1 MAMESSGS
9 RRGAGAAVSSP
20 RRRYWPALLLLSVIA
35 STAGCASAQPTTP
48 SSQSPSASAQPSP
61 SASEQPS
68 PAASAQPSP
77 SASEQPSPA
86 ASAQPSRSAR
96 IRALAARYLAIAR
109 PANHRL
115 EIEVD
120 GFRDHR
126 RDDLAKAVADLRA
139 QAATERHFDRRL
151 GRIRFPAAIEA
162 IARRLIRANRSRI
175 ALTRREARSAS
186 LAELSTF
193 TRRHKAA
200 DAAVEVPVKALRKA
214 LGLPPPETG

>member
-9 RRGAGAAVSSP
+9 RRGV
-20 RRRYWPALLLLSVIA
+20 PALLLSAVVLA
-35 STAGCASAQPTTP
+35 AGCASAQQSARPA
-48 SSQSPSASAQPSP
+48 SQVPSASAQPSRP
-61 SASEQPS
+61 
-68 PAASAQPSP
+68 
-77 SASEQPSPA
+77 
-86 ASAQPSRSAR
+86 AR

-115 EIEVD
+115 EVEVD
-120 GFRDHR
+120 GFRHDR
-126 RDDLAKAVADLRA
+126 RHDLAKAAADLRA
-139 QAATERHFDRRL
+139 EAATERHFDRQL

-186 LAELSTF
+186 LAELGTF

-214 LGLPPPETG
+214 LGLPPPETS

>member
-1 MAMESSGS
+1 MESSGS
-9 RRGAGAAVSSP
+9 RRGAGAAASSP

-48 SSQSPSASAQPSP
+48 PGQSPSASAQPSP

-68 PAASAQPSP
+68 PAASAQPGP
-77 SASEQPSPA
+77 S

-115 EIEVD
+115 DAEVD

-175 ALTRREARSAS
+175 ALTRREARSVS

-193 TRRHKAA
+193 TRRHRAA

-214 LGLPPPETG
+214 LGLPPPETS

>member
-1 MAMESSGS
+1 MESSGS
-9 RRGAGAAVSSP
+9 RRGV
-20 RRRYWPALLLLSVIA
+20 PALLLSAVVLA
-35 STAGCASAQPTTP
+35 AGCTSAQQ
-48 SSQSPSASAQPSP
+48 SARSASQVPSASAQPSP
-61 SASEQPS
+61 
-68 PAASAQPSP
+68 AASARPSQSTSAQQGP
-77 SASEQPSPA
+77 SASA
-86 ASAQPSRSAR
+86 RPSRPAR

-115 EIEVD
+115 EVEVD
-120 GFRDHR
+120 GFRQDR
-126 RDDLAKAVADLRA
+126 RHDLAKAAADLRA
-139 QAATERHFDRRL
+139 EAATERHFDTQL

-162 IARRLIRANRSRI
+162 IARRLIRANRGRI

-214 LGLPPPETG
+214 LGLPPPETS

>member
-1 MAMESSGS
+1 MESSGS
-9 RRGAGAAVSSP
+9 RRGV
-20 RRRYWPALLLLSVIA
+20 PALLLSAVVLA
-35 STAGCASAQPTTP
+35 AGCTSAQQ
-48 SSQSPSASAQPSP
+48 SARSASQVPSASAQPSP
-61 SASEQPS
+61 
-68 PAASAQPSP
+68 AASARPSQSASAQQGP
-77 SASEQPSPA
+77 SASA
-86 ASAQPSRSAR
+86 RPSRPAR

-115 EIEVD
+115 EVEVD
-120 GFRDHR
+120 GFRQDR
-126 RDDLAKAVADLRA
+126 RHDLAKAAADLRA
-139 QAATERHFDRRL
+139 EAATERHFDTQL

-214 LGLPPPETG
+214 LGLPPPETS

>member
-1 MAMESSGS
+1 M
-9 RRGAGAAVSSP
+9 
-20 RRRYWPALLLLSVIA
+20 LLSAVVLA
-35 STAGCASAQPTTP
+35 AGCTLAQQSARSATQV
-48 SSQSPSASAQPSP
+48 PSASAQPSP
-61 SASEQPS
+61 AASARPS
-68 PAASAQPSP
+68 QSASAQPGP
-77 SASEQPSPA
+77 SASA
-86 ASAQPSRSAR
+86 RPSRPAR

-115 EIEVD
+115 EVEVD
-120 GFRDHR
+120 GFRQDR
-126 RDDLAKAVADLRA
+126 RHDLAKAAADLRA
-139 QAATERHFDRRL
+139 EAATERHFDTQL

-186 LAELSTF
+186 LAGLSTF

-214 LGLPPPETG
+214 LGLPPPETS

>member
-1 MAMESSGS
+1 MESSGS
-9 RRGAGAAVSSP
+9 RRGV
-20 RRRYWPALLLLSVIA
+20 PALLLSAVVLA
-35 STAGCASAQPTTP
+35 AGCTSAQQ
-48 SSQSPSASAQPSP
+48 SARSASQVPSASAQPSP
-61 SASEQPS
+61 
-68 PAASAQPSP
+68 AASARPSQSASAQQGP
-77 SASEQPSPA
+77 SASARP
-86 ASAQPSRSAR
+86 AR

-115 EIEVD
+115 EVEVD
-120 GFRDHR
+120 GFRQDR
-126 RDDLAKAVADLRA
+126 RHDLAKAAADLRA
-139 QAATERHFDRRL
+139 EAATERHFDTQL
-151 GRIRFPAAIEA
+151 GRIRFPAVIEA

-214 LGLPPPETG
+214 LGLPPPETS

>member
-9 RRGAGAAVSSP
+9 RRGAGAAASSP

-48 SSQSPSASAQPSP
+48 ASQSPSASAQPSP

-68 PAASAQPSP
+68 P
-77 SASEQPSPA
+77 
-86 ASAQPSRSAR
+86 SAR

-115 EIEVD
+115 DAEVD

-139 QAATERHFDRRL
+139 QATTERHFDRRL

-175 ALTRREARSAS
+175 ALTRREARSVS

-193 TRRHKAA
+193 TRRHRAA

-214 LGLPPPETG
+214 LGLPPPETS

>member
-1 MAMESSGS
+1 MESSGS
-9 RRGAGAAVSSP
+9 RRGV
-20 RRRYWPALLLLSVIA
+20 PALLLSAVVLA
-35 STAGCASAQPTTP
+35 AGCTSAQQ
-48 SSQSPSASAQPSP
+48 SARSASQVPSASAQPSP
-61 SASEQPS
+61 
-68 PAASAQPSP
+68 AASARPSQSTSAQQGP
-77 SASEQPSPA
+77 SASA
-86 ASAQPSRSAR
+86 RPSRPAR

-115 EIEVD
+115 EVEVD
-120 GFRDHR
+120 GFRQDR
-126 RDDLAKAVADLRA
+126 RHDLAKAAADLRA
-139 QAATERHFDRRL
+139 EAATERHFDTQL

-214 LGLPPPETG
+214 LGLPPPETS

>member
-9 RRGAGAAVSSP
+9 RRGAGAAASSP
-20 RRRYWPALLLLSVIA
+20 RRRYWPALLLPSVIA
-35 STAGCASAQPTTP
+35 STAGCASAQPTTT
-48 SSQSPSASAQPSP
+48 SSQSTSASAKPSP
-61 SASEQPS
+61 SASGPPS
-68 PAASAQPSP
+68 PAASAQPGP
-77 SASEQPSPA
+77 S

-175 ALTRREARSAS
+175 ALTRREARSVS

-193 TRRHKAA
+193 TRRHRAA

-214 LGLPPPETG
+214 LGLPPPETS

>member
-1 MAMESSGS
+1 MESSGS
-9 RRGAGAAVSSP
+9 RRGV
-20 RRRYWPALLLLSVIA
+20 PALLLSAVVLA
-35 STAGCASAQPTTP
+35 AGCASAQQSARPA
-48 SSQSPSASAQPSP
+48 SQVPSASA
-61 SASEQPS
+61 QPS
-68 PAASAQPSP
+68 PAASAQPGQP
-77 SASEQPSPA
+77 AGPQPGLSASA
-86 ASAQPSRSAR
+86 RPSRPAR

-115 EIEVD
+115 EVEVD
-120 GFRDHR
+120 GFRQDR
-126 RDDLAKAVADLRA
+126 RHDLAKAAADLRA
-139 QAATERHFDRRL
+139 EAATERHFDTQL

-186 LAELSTF
+186 LAELGTF

>member
-1 MAMESSGS
+1 MESSGS
-9 RRGAGAAVSSP
+9 RRGV
-20 RRRYWPALLLLSVIA
+20 PALLLSAVVLA
-35 STAGCASAQPTTP
+35 AGCASAQQSARPA
-48 SSQSPSASAQPSP
+48 SQVPSASA
-61 SASEQPS
+61 QPS
-68 PAASAQPSP
+68 PAASAQPSQ
-77 SASEQPSPA
+77 SASTQPGLS
-86 ASAQPSRSAR
+86 ASARPSRPAR

-115 EIEVD
+115 EVEVD
-120 GFRDHR
+120 GFRHDR
-126 RDDLAKAVADLRA
+126 RHDLAKAAADLRA
-139 QAATERHFDRRL
+139 EAATERHFDRQL

-214 LGLPPPETG
+214 LGLPPPETS

>member
-1 MAMESSGS
+1 MESSGS

-68 PAASAQPSP
+68 PAASAQPGP
-77 SASEQPSPA
+77 S

-175 ALTRREARSAS
+175 ALTRREARSVS

-193 TRRHKAA
+193 TRRHRAA

-214 LGLPPPETG
+214 LGLPPPETS

>member
-9 RRGAGAAVSSP
+9 RRGV
-20 RRRYWPALLLLSVIA
+20 PALLLSAVVLA
-35 STAGCASAQPTTP
+35 AGCASAQQSARPA
-48 SSQSPSASAQPSP
+48 SQVPSASA
-61 SASEQPS
+61 QPS
-68 PAASAQPSP
+68 PAASAQPGQP
-77 SASEQPSPA
+77 AGPQPGLSASA
-86 ASAQPSRSAR
+86 RPSRPAR

-115 EIEVD
+115 EVEVD
-120 GFRDHR
+120 GFRHDR
-126 RDDLAKAVADLRA
+126 RHDLAKAAADLRA
-139 QAATERHFDRRL
+139 EAATERHFDTQL

-193 TRRHKAA
+193 TRRHEAA

-214 LGLPPPETG
+214 LGLPPPETS

>member
-1 MAMESSGS
+1 MESSGS
-9 RRGAGAAVSSP
+9 RRGAGAAASSP

-68 PAASAQPSP
+68 PAASAQPGP
-77 SASEQPSPA
+77 S

-115 EIEVD
+115 EIGVD
-120 GFRDHR
+120 GSRDHR

-175 ALTRREARSAS
+175 ALTRREARSVS

-193 TRRHKAA
+193 TRRHRAA

-214 LGLPPPETG
+214 LGLPPPETS